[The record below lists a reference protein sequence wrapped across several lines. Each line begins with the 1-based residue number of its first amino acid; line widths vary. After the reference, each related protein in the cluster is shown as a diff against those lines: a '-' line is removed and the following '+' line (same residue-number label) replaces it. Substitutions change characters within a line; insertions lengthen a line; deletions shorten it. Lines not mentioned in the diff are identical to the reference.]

1 MDNISLNNWSVVGAK
16 WVAVEV
22 YQLPYENTFVY
33 NPTVVVCLEDFK
45 QESSTEE
52 QKVVSITTDRFFTDS
67 KIAASFLFNLIKDMF
82 NNISS
87 TVFVYNKEHEKI
99 LEYNIADFMDFT
111 EVREKPR
118 RSGRG

>member
-45 QESSTEE
+45 QESSAEE
-52 QKVVSITTDRFFTDS
+52 QKVISITTDRFFTDS

-111 EVREKPR
+111 GTISHSE
-118 RSGRG
+118 